1 MPFRTPRSVAAALV
15 LVLMPVA
22 GRAQYTIK
30 EAETDPPKE
39 LDKSIGDLLAR
50 NAVQF
55 LDSKGDL
62 LCEVWFRKDV
72 PSDAT
77 AQQVKNG
84 LTFREVQETTLLGA
98 IRVDKQITDY
108 RKQKIKPGVYTL
120 RLAFQPMDGDHMGTA
135 PYQEFC
141 LLVRAEDDKK
151 PDPLKDAKQ
160 LQELSTKVAGTSH
173 PAILLLF
180 PGKDPGEAAK
190 LVKMPENTWVV
201 TRRLDVSA
209 KGQKAT
215 LVIGL
220 TLVGVSSAA

>member
-22 GRAQYTIK
+22 ARAQYTIK

-120 RLAFQPMDGDHMGTA
+120 RYGPQPMDGDHMGTA
-135 PYQEFC
+135 PYAEFV
-141 LLVRAEDDKK
+141 LASPAADDKTAA
-151 PDPLKDAKQ
+151 PLATKA
-160 LQELSTKVAGTSH
+160 LHELSAKSTNRH

-180 PGKDPGEAAK
+180 PGTGAAAEPKLVNKGEGHWVLLQLLDAKAGDKKAK
-190 LVKMPENTWVV
+190 LP
-201 TRRLDVSA
+201 
-209 KGQKAT
+209 
-215 LVIGL
+215 IGL
-220 TLVGVSSAA
+220 VLIGASSSV